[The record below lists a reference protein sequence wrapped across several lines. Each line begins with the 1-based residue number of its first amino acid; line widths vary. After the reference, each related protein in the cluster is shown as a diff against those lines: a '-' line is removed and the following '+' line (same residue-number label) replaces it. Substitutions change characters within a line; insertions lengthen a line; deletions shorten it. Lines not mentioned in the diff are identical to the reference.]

1 MENNF
6 KLSEQELQEEQF
18 ELLMRIHAMQYATA
32 FEMCQQSTADSDEA
46 QKRFEAI
53 ENNMRRFYTALA
65 DAVRTKREPG
75 AAAVDQTIS
84 D

>member
-1 MENNF
+1 MDKNF

-32 FEMCQQSTADSDEA
+32 FEMCQESAENNEEA
-46 QKRFEAI
+46 QKKFEGI

-65 DAVRTKREPG
+65 DAVHSKRSGGNE
-75 AAAVDQTIS
+75 AAAE
-84 D
+84 

>member
-1 MENNF
+1 METNF

-32 FEMCQQSTADSDEA
+32 FEMCQQNTENSEEA
-46 QKRFEAI
+46 QKRFESI

-65 DAVRTKREPG
+65 DAVRTKRNPDAPAPAE
-75 AAAVDQTIS
+75 
-84 D
+84 

>member
-32 FEMCQQSTADSDEA
+32 FEMCQQSSETEEQA
-46 QKRFEAI
+46 QKKFEGI
-53 ENNMRRFYTALA
+53 EKNMRRFYTALA
-65 DAVRTKREPG
+65 DAVRSKRG
-75 AAAVDQTIS
+75 AEAKQ
-84 D
+84 

>member
-1 MENNF
+1 MENTNF

-32 FEMCQQSTADSDEA
+32 LEMCQQASETDEQA
-46 QKRFEAI
+46 QKKFEGI

-65 DAVRTKREPG
+65 DAVRNKRGGSEAP
-75 AAAVDQTIS
+75 AAE
-84 D
+84 